1 MASLKETKNRIA
13 SVKSTLKITSAMK
26 MVASAKLHKS
36 QNAIEN
42 MLPYEKQ
49 LNDMLCA
56 LAGSAA
62 DRMAAYEKGSSEAPV
77 LIVAFCSNSSL
88 CGGFNANAIRE
99 VRARIKAINSEE
111 GSHGVE
117 VIAVGKKMAE
127 ALRRDG
133 FTFETD
139 YADLLN
145 HCSYEAAAELAQ
157 KLCDAFLE
165 GKYSR
170 IEFIYN
176 HFISTASQKTINSTF
191 LPMKGLKV
199 AEPDTEENWEEYI
212 VEPSKDGMVDALLP
226 KVLRL
231 SLYTT
236 LLDTIAAEH
245 AARTVAMQTATD
257 NAEDILQDLTLEYN
271 KGRQQKITAELLDIV
286 GGTMQ

>member
-1 MASLKETKNRIA
+1 MASLKEIKNRIA
-13 SVKSTLKITSAMK
+13 SVKGTLKITSAMK

-42 MLPYEKQ
+42 MLPYEQQ
-49 LNDMLCA
+49 LNGMLSE

-62 DRMAAYEKGSSEAPV
+62 DRMAAYMSGNPDAPV
-77 LIVAFCSNSSL
+77 LIVAFSSNSSL

-99 VRARIKAINSEE
+99 VRSRIRAVSGEDKR
-111 GSHGVE
+111 GVE

-133 FTFETD
+133 FSFESDHAT
-139 YADLLN
+139 LLS
-145 HCSYEAAAELAQ
+145 HCSYEGAAELAQ
-157 KLCDAFLE
+157 TLCDAFLE
-165 GKYSR
+165 GRYSR
-170 IEFIYN
+170 IELIYN
-176 HFISTASQKTINSTF
+176 HFISTASQKTVISTY
-191 LPMKGLKV
+191 LPMKSV
-199 AEPDTEENWEEYI
+199 EAAQHDEDEDWEEYI
-212 VEPSKDGMVDALLP
+212 VEPTKDEMVDALLP

-231 SLYTT
+231 AMYTT

-257 NAEDILQDLTLEYN
+257 NGEEILQGLTLEYN
-271 KGRQQKITAELLDIV
+271 KGRQQKITEELLDIV